1 MISIQELQKQFA
13 FQTKTAVRSTD
24 AARTKG
30 GVYAC
35 IVQQRFVYIG
45 ITENSLT
52 QRILEH
58 LRHPK
63 TRFTKLIHKLEEK
76 DVLWALVERCPFKD
90 GQSRSLYRE
99 DLGEA
104 EKRWIKRVGA
114 YGTEHGLNE
123 TSGGKGTTDI
133 VRSPEWVKET
143 RERKRNLY
151 SNPEQ
156 RRKQSAANAE
166 AHRLNPRIAEEHSLR
181 QKERYNGAGGK
192 DERARVSEGMKSF
205 LRSPMNL
212 AQHSWDRGGRPFAI
226 VGRSGLRGAFLN
238 NSECARLLEFSSS
251 SHVSKCL
258 KNPGKA
264 YKGNIA
270 IKIGLGMLHEEI
282 LELAVSGDYEI
293 SNPLARGYFSDEQ
306 QVQTWQKGG
315 RPFILANTEEI
326 IGIFLDIE
334 CAQIKTGANVDEI
347 ALREGRHWICD
358 HCIGIPVLNG
368 ITTEDAMKAVKNAAR
383 TIWH

>member
-1 MISIQELQKQFA
+1 MISINDLKSQFQ
-13 FQTKTAVRSTD
+13 FQTKTEVRSTE
-24 AARTKG
+24 AGRIKG
-30 GVYAC
+30 GVYIC
-35 IVQQRFVYIG
+35 IVQHRFIYVG
-45 ITENSLT
+45 ITENTLT

-63 TRFTKLIHKLEEK
+63 TRFTRLINKLEEQ
-76 DVLWALVERCPFKD
+76 DVLWALVERLPLKE

-104 EKRWIKRVGA
+104 ERCWIKRVGA

-133 VRSPEWVKET
+133 IRSAEWIEKT
-143 RERKRNLY
+143 RERKHNLY
-151 SNPEQ
+151 KSAEQ

-166 AHRLNPRIAEEHSLR
+166 AHRLNPKIAEEHSLR
-181 QKERYNGAGGK
+181 QKERYNGVGSGT
-192 DERARVSEGMKSF
+192 ERARVSEGMKSF
-205 LRSPMNL
+205 LKIPTNL

-226 VGRSGLRGAFLN
+226 IGRSGLRGAFLN
-238 NSECARLLEFSSS
+238 NSECARLLDFSSS

-264 YKGNIA
+264 HKGNIA

-282 LELAVSGDYEI
+282 LELAVSGDYDI
-293 SNPLARGYFSDEQ
+293 NNPLARGYSNDEQ
-306 QVQTWQKGG
+306 QIQAWQKGG
-315 RPFILANTEEI
+315 RPFILANTDEI
-326 IGIFLDIE
+326 IGIFLDVE
-334 CAQIKTGANVDEI
+334 CAERKTGVKVDEI
-347 ALREGRHWICD
+347 ALKEGRHWICD

-368 ITTEDAMKAVKNAAR
+368 ITTEDAMTLVKSMLQN
-383 TIWH
+383 I